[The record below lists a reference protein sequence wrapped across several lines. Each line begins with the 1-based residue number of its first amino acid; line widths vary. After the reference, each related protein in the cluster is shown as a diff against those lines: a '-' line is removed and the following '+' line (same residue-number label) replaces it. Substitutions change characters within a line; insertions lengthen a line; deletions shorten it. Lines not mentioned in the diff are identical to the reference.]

1 MVSFCRPTWKSLS
14 LCSGTVFNQVVIWK
28 PSVLKSDASAARVIQ
43 RIHAHDGVIFNMNFD
58 LHTGVS

>member
-1 MVSFCRPTWKSLS
+1 MA

-28 PSVLKSDASAARVIQ
+28 PSVLKSDAATARVIG

-58 LHTGVS
+58 LNTGVSPYFVH